1 MSEALE
7 THEHA
12 EHAAHGGRKYTAL
25 LIAVL
30 AAGLAFSEQGAQ
42 HADTRMT
49 ESAVAATDTWAEYQA
64 KSIRANEAHDFA
76 AIASVLPP
84 GAAGD
89 ALAAVQ
95 DRFKRDADRFETDP
109 KSGKTAIAAHA
120 KELEAERDHAH
131 EKLEAFDNA
140 SAALQLGIVLTTASV
155 ITGSVLLVFAGAALG
170 LVGAAFALLGLVA
183 PAFAAF

>member
-7 THEHA
+7 THEQS
-12 EHAAHGGRKYTAL
+12 EHAAHGGRKHTAL

-30 AAGLAFSEQGAQ
+30 AAGLAFCEQGAQ

-49 ESAVAATDTWAEYQA
+49 ESAVAATDAWAEYQA

-76 AIASVLPP
+76 IIASVLPP

-95 DRFKRDADRFETDP
+95 DRFKQDADRFENDP
-109 KSGKTAIAAHA
+109 KSGKSAIAAHA
-120 KELEAERDHAH
+120 KALEAERDHAH
-131 EKLEAFDNA
+131 ERLEAFDNA
-140 SAALQLGIVLTTASV
+140 AAALQLGIVLTTASV
-155 ITGSVLLVFAGAALG
+155 ITGSIMLVLAGAALG
-170 LVGAAFALLGLVA
+170 LVGAVLALLGLVA
-183 PAFAAF
+183 PALAAL